1 MERRDDMKQ
10 ILFATKNPAKVRRFR
25 EKLRN
30 RGIDMISLNEKN
42 ISIEV
47 EENGKDAIS
56 NALMKARAYYETS
69 GMTTIAMDDNL
80 YLENVPED
88 LQPGVFVR
96 RIQNKRLNDEEMI
109 RHYVNLVKQYGTEG
123 KLIGKWVYGLAVIKN
138 GIEKTYTWSKEDFY
152 IVDTPTQKRNPG
164 YPLNSISI
172 HKKLNKYFTD
182 LTEEDKKQ
190 TKEEELDVIDFI
202 CENV

>member
-1 MERRDDMKQ
+1 MKQ

-30 RGIDMISLNEKN
+30 RGIDMISLNEKK
-42 ISIEV
+42 IPIEV

-56 NALMKARAYYETS
+56 NALIKARAYYDAS

-80 YLENVPED
+80 YLDNVPED

-109 RHYVNLVKQYGTEG
+109 RHYVNLAKQYGTEG

-190 TKEEELDVIDFI
+190 TKEEEVDVIDFI

>member
-1 MERRDDMKQ
+1 MKQ

-30 RGIDMISLNEKN
+30 RGIDMISLNEKK
-42 ISIEV
+42 IPIEV

-88 LQPGVFVR
+88 FQPGVFVR

-109 RHYVNLVKQYGTEG
+109 RHYVNLAKQYGTEG

-152 IVDTPTQKRNPG
+152 IVDTPTQKRNSG